1 MNTRKF
7 HEFVTHLQEK
17 ELRIAGL
24 DWNHEPF
31 HYNQQHDIEV
41 NQANFK

>member
-7 HEFVTHLQEK
+7 HEFMTNLQEK
-17 ELRIAGL
+17 ELKIVGL

-31 HYNQQHDIEV
+31 HYNQHDIEV